1 MHHTIA
7 KLIGSIALALAGT
20 ALAADPWM
28 VRDIARDTGLSTA
41 QVYHVIGANYATVE
55 HVYFMHPSQ
64 RGYIQQVVRDYS
76 ERGLTMEPGL
86 RLDRARR
93 IAAQAR

>member
-1 MHHTIA
+1 MHRNIA
-7 KLIGSIALALAGT
+7 KLIGGITLALAGT

-28 VRDIARDTGLSTA
+28 VRDIAHDTGLSTA
-41 QVYHVIGANYATVE
+41 QVYHVIGPNYATIE
-55 HVYFMHPSQ
+55 HMYTMHPSQ
-64 RGYIQQVVRDYS
+64 RGYIQLVVRDYS

-93 IAAQAR
+93 VAVQAR